1 MNNGIR
7 AFGKERNRVK
17 YMGGKT
23 PFYTRGNIYYV
34 SNLWYKKE
42 VPMKPTKLPTKYS
55 EKERASTKRE
65 DEEGKERVRIAHW
78 VRKPKD
84 DCKNHPSYQSLIQK
98 YGQMPGGYW
107 HLDEWKGFVDDRA
120 LYGTYFAN
128 DDKKLPNITDPAPTG
143 GLRQDPMATD

>member
-1 MNNGIR
+1 MYDGRR
-7 AFGKERNRVK
+7 AFGKEWNRVK

-23 PFYTRGNIYYV
+23 PFHTRGNNYYV

-55 EKERASTKRE
+55 EEERALMERE
-65 DEEGKERVRIAHW
+65 DEEGKERVCIAHW

-98 YGQMPGGYW
+98 YG
-107 HLDEWKGFVDDRA
+107 
-120 LYGTYFAN
+120 
-128 DDKKLPNITDPAPTG
+128 
-143 GLRQDPMATD
+143 